1 MLRIVRNFTFFIIYF
16 KMTNFKGDFPIFSN
30 NSDLIF
36 FDSTATSQKPKMVID
51 GITDFLS
58 NNYSNIHRGMYDIAQ
73 NAETLYK
80 QSKVKTAEVLNADSF
95 KEVIYTFNS
104 TYALNLLAQTLRKN
118 NKLLKG
124 DTVLVSIVEH
134 HANVVPWL
142 ILKEEIGINVEYVQ
156 VDENFDIDFED
167 FEKKYDDSVK
177 VISFT
182 HVSNVT
188 GQVFDLQKIWE
199 LKRKDTLFV
208 VDASQSVPHM
218 KVDVKAIWCDFLFF
232 TGHKVFADSGI
243 WVLWGKLALLEE
255 MECAFSGGWA
265 ISEVNFDSYRSCGLP
280 DKYEPGTPNVTGAV
294 SLLKAFEYIDSIWGY
309 EKIEQIEH
317 DLVEYFLQKAEKFP
331 QFKIIGST
339 SVENRVSVF
348 GFVIDGIHS
357 HDIAEIMAEKNI
369 AVRSGKHC
377 AHPLFKTYGHAHS
390 VRASLYIYN
399 TKEEID
405 TFFDIIQE
413 IIK

>member
-1 MLRIVRNFTFFIIYF
+1 MKNFRQ
-16 KMTNFKGDFPIFSN
+16 DFPIFSN

-36 FDSTATSQKPKMVID
+36 FDSTATSQKPKMVIE
-51 GITDFLS
+51 GMSDFLS

-73 NAETLYK
+73 NAESLYK
-80 QSKVKTAEVLNADSF
+80 KSKIKTVEVLNADSY
-95 KEVIYTFNS
+95 KEIIYTFNS

-118 NKLLKG
+118 HKLQKG
-124 DTVLVSIVEH
+124 DTVLVSLVEH

-142 ILKEEIGINVEYVQ
+142 ILKDEIGINVEYVA
-156 VDENFDIDFED
+156 VDENFDIDWKD
-167 FEKKYDDSVK
+167 FDQKYDQTVK

-188 GQVFDLQKIWE
+188 WQVFDLAKIWE
-199 LKRKDTLFV
+199 KKREDTLFV

-218 KVDVKAIWCDFLFF
+218 NVDVKAIGCDFLFF

-243 WVLWGKLALLEE
+243 GVLWWKQQLLEE
-255 MECAFSGGWA
+255 MECAFSWWGA
-265 ISEVNFDSYRSCGLP
+265 ISEVCLDSYKSCGLP

-309 EKIEQIEH
+309 SEIEKVEY
-317 DLVEYFLQKAEKFP
+317 DLVQYFLKEAKEYPKMQ
-331 QFKIIGST
+331 IIGST
-339 SVENRVSVF
+339 EEKNRVSVF
-348 GFVIDGIHS
+348 SFIIDGVHS
-357 HDIAEIMAEKNI
+357 HDVAEILAENNI

-377 AHPLFKTYGHAHS
+377 AHPLFKTYNHWHS

-405 TFFDIIQE
+405 RFFGIIWE
-413 IIK
+413 ILK

>member
-1 MLRIVRNFTFFIIYF
+1 MLRIVWNFTFLYFIF
-16 KMTNFKGDFPIFSN
+16 RMKNFRQDFPIFSN

-51 GITDFLS
+51 GISDFLS

-73 NAETLYK
+73 NAESLYK
-80 QSKVKTAEVLNADSF
+80 QSKEITAQNLNADSY

-118 NKLLKG
+118 HKLQKG
-124 DTVLVSIVEH
+124 DTVLVSLVEH

-142 ILKEEIGINVEYVQ
+142 ILKDEIGINVEYVE
-156 VDENFDIDFED
+156 VDENFDISWED
-167 FEKKYDDSVK
+167 FDKKYDQTVK

-188 GQVFDLQKIWE
+188 GQVFDLAKIWE
-199 LKRKDTLFV
+199 KKREDTLFV

-218 KVDVKAIWCDFLFF
+218 KVDVKAIGCDFLFF

-243 WVLWGKLALLEE
+243 GVLWWKEALFEE
-255 MECAFSGGWA
+255 MECAFSWGWA
-265 ISEVNFDSYRSCGLP
+265 ISQVNLDSYKSCGLP

-309 EKIEQIEH
+309 EVIEEIEH
-317 DLVEYFLQKAEKFP
+317 ELVEYFLQKAEKYS
-331 QFKIIGST
+331 QMKIIGST
-339 SVENRVSVF
+339 QSKNRVSVF
-348 GFVIDGIHS
+348 SFVIDGIHS
-357 HDIAEIMAEKNI
+357 HDVAEILAEENI

-377 AHPLFKTYGHAHS
+377 AHPLFTTYGHAHS
-390 VRASLYIYN
+390 LRASLYIYN
-399 TKEEID
+399 THQEID
-405 TFFDIIQE
+405 RFFEVIE
-413 IIK
+413 KIIK